1 MVRDFGREADELRQA
16 FESAVEHSDLLAIR
30 RVLRDFIELAAD
42 NLEQQPETLTAMNT
56 LANVL
61 DDPGTIE
68 MIKRV
73 GVEESPFVMAEQEL
87 LERLRELPVNLI
99 MVAPR
104 KLQAVIFVAQRRFD
118 KAVALGEEAAFAVAL
133 ALRAQM
139 GVRPRRIEQIMAA
152 LAGAKQEV
160 VVNAL
165 ELVNADARAGD
176 FERWDQNLAHWFGS
190 LREPHQLSVLA
201 KKMAAGPRRLYE
213 PVQRAYRRLMELRNV
228 LGGMTLISEPELS
241 LLRKAAGGEM
251 SEEEIEALCSRF
263 AAVDVQS
270 LKGKRGLFVS
280 RTFVEVLMDVFNVV
294 CGPHGG
300 RYTTTL
306 PASNHFVATT
316 SSGQGD
322 ANLPELA
329 VWRLGRDEYVVLR
342 SE

>member
-190 LREPHQLSVLA
+190 RPAAAVR
-201 KKMAAGPRRLYE
+201 AGPTRIQAIDGAAQRPGRHDAHLRAGIKLAAQGGRRGDE
-213 PVQRAYRRLMELRNV
+213 R
-228 LGGMTLISEPELS
+228 GGN
-241 LLRKAAGGEM
+241 
-251 SEEEIEALCSRF
+251 
-263 AAVDVQS
+263 
-270 LKGKRGLFVS
+270 RGPLQP
-280 RTFVEVLMDVFNVV
+280 V
-294 CGPHGG
+294 CGSG
-300 RYTTTL
+300 R
-306 PASNHFVATT
+306 A
-316 SSGQGD
+316 
-322 ANLPELA
+322 E
-329 VWRLGRDEYVVLR
+329 
-342 SE
+342 SEG

>member
-118 KAVALGEEAAFAVAL
+118 KAVALGEEAA
-133 ALRAQM
+133 
-139 GVRPRRIEQIMAA
+139 

-176 FERWDQNLAHWFGS
+176 FERC
-190 LREPHQLSVLA
+190 E
-201 KKMAAGPRRLYE
+201 RRR
-213 PVQRAYRRLMELRNV
+213 Q
-228 LGGMTLISEPELS
+228 
-241 LLRKAAGGEM
+241 
-251 SEEEIEALCSRF
+251 
-263 AAVDVQS
+263 
-270 LKGKRGLFVS
+270 
-280 RTFVEVLMDVFNVV
+280 
-294 CGPHGG
+294 GG
-300 RYTTTL
+300 RLRALGPKPGPLVRL
-306 PASNHFVATT
+306 PARAAPVVRTGEKDGRRPAAT
-316 SSGQGD
+316 
-322 ANLPELA
+322 
-329 VWRLGRDEYVVLR
+329 V
-342 SE
+342 